1 MVASKLRE
9 NARLRQ
15 VRWVRVNASKNART
29 LSRRLTFAA
38 LIYPR
43 GLGQKKKKVLE
54 NDRDQPKTL
63 FLHNKFEFFVRSIVR
78 SIVRG
83 TFKLFD
89 RDRSIDRTGGTRR
102 EFNSQ
107 TTSFRNSL
115 RGLLWPPQDRKST
128 ASQDPAFGIMK
139 PRYVDLAH

>member
-1 MVASKLRE
+1 
-9 NARLRQ
+9 
-15 VRWVRVNASKNART
+15 
-29 LSRRLTFAA
+29 
-38 LIYPR
+38 
-43 GLGQKKKKVLE
+43 LE

-63 FLHNKFEFFVRSIVR
+63 FLHKKFEFFDRSIVR

-89 RDRSIDRTGGTRR
+89 RDRTGGTRR

-115 RGLLWPPQDRKST
+115 RGLLGPPQDRKST
-128 ASQDPAFGIMK
+128 ASQDPAFGI
-139 PRYVDLAH
+139 V